1 MGFVILA
8 GICYAEIMD
17 PDLRRGDDAGAC
29 ELNLTPMGLR
39 RDDELFFACPLP
51 PAWPTSYRTSS

>member
-17 PDLRRGDDAGAC
+17 PDLRRGD
-29 ELNLTPMGLR
+29 EVVVLMLNLTVMLQQK
-39 RDDELFFACPLP
+39 DSA
-51 PAWPTSYRTSS
+51 T